1 MIKAAEARDSFGISR
16 QSLYWTSPKVY
27 LRHHNFVAVQ
37 LAILESLKNFYSLLN
52 WSQTYKKFLL
62 LHHLAQDSNTSWGFQ
77 FPKTFSPN
85 DSYWQV
91 MKFSFVASS
100 KTILVTQRKN
110 KRECTIRS
118 DSQYNMIKAGYG
130 MNFKQNQAPS
140 LKNLTLWGYSRSCIM
155 VLSLSSPS

>member
-1 MIKAAEARDSFGISR
+1 MFLSFNISLATESIIR
-16 QSLYWTSPKVY
+16 ETGKNTVMG
-27 LRHHNFVAVQ
+27 HT
-37 LAILESLKNFYSLLN
+37 AILKSFKNFRFLLN
-52 WSQTYKKFLL
+52 WSQTYTRFLL
-62 LHHLAQDSNTSWGFQ
+62 LHHLGQDSDTSWGFL

-85 DSYWQV
+85 DSYSQV

-118 DSQYNMIKAGYG
+118 DSQRNMIKAGYG
-130 MNFKQNQAPS
+130 MNFK
-140 LKNLTLWGYSRSCIM
+140 KTRHTLWGYSRSCIM